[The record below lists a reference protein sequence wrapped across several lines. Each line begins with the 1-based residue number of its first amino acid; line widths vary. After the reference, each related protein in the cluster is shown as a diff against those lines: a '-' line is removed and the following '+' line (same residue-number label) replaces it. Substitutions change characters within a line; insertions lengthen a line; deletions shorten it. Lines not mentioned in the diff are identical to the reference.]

1 MTYLD
6 QDSQKH
12 HIESDTE
19 SQWIYVSISL
29 QLDRVF
35 QNWNGSIL
43 TAVDQ
48 DILQCSQDA
57 EVAVNHQ
64 IHFVK

>member
-1 MTYLD
+1 M
-6 QDSQKH
+6 
-12 HIESDTE
+12 
-19 SQWIYVSISL
+19 
-29 QLDRVF
+29 
-35 QNWNGSIL
+35 L

-64 IHFVK
+64 IHFVLRLLSAILNRQVEQQGFEIAVHFQIY